1 LPLPHA
7 ATTIARTRAAIG
19 HIRDQTRSHEAT
31 SLSILRPSERRSIVS
46 VPTIDISGCAA
57 YRDEYRSDHDEPPF
71 VGARGSRFG
80 TTTAHL
86 RIPSLRGTH
95 VARGDGHRGAGR
107 APVDGFARLKA
118 MEHSSTSA
126 NRLAL
131 SATVHCL
138 TGCAIGEVLGLV
150 IATALGWHDLPSV
163 ILAIVLAF
171 VFGYGLTIRPLVS
184 SGIPLRQAGR
194 LAFASDTLS
203 IVTMEVVDTVIV
215 LAIPGAMAAGLVDPL
230 FWGSLAVALVVAGA
244 VAYPVNRWLIARGK
258 GHALVHEAHGGMT
271 R

>member
-1 LPLPHA
+1 
-7 ATTIARTRAAIG
+7 
-19 HIRDQTRSHEAT
+19 
-31 SLSILRPSERRSIVS
+31 
-46 VPTIDISGCAA
+46 
-57 YRDEYRSDHDEPPF
+57 
-71 VGARGSRFG
+71 
-80 TTTAHL
+80 
-86 RIPSLRGTH
+86 
-95 VARGDGHRGAGR
+95 
-107 APVDGFARLKA
+107 